1 MRLLQITVSIF
12 LITIFQ
18 NCTSTKPIIGRYTY
32 SFAGIAGEEIDFIQN
47 PNTFEFYSRT
57 EYGLQDYS
65 SGTWTQ
71 CKKKIFLF
79 GFNESNLKILDVKCK
94 IEESF
99 DQSRD
104 KVVVQYR
111 DEPLD
116 TFTKVDIIVNG
127 SYNVRIPGDT
137 TFLTDASI
145 RTLQVKSYLVH
156 EGISFGNAPRVDT
169 LYSRKIE
176 VSNTG
181 SRNKM
186 IFLKFDVDQ
195 RAFYRSRLSDSLM
208 VKNNRTFKWRK
219 AEFKKLWN

>member
-1 MRLLQITVSIF
+1 MDTV
-12 LITIFQ
+12 Q
-18 NCTSTKPIIGRYTY
+18 KEN
-32 SFAGIAGEEIDFIQN
+32 
-47 PNTFEFYSRT
+47 
-57 EYGLQDYS
+57 
-65 SGTWTQ
+65 
-71 CKKKIFLF
+71 LF
-79 GFNESNLKILDVKCK
+79 VVFNESNLKILDVKCK
-94 IEESF
+94 IEDSF
-99 DQSRD
+99 DQSGD
-104 KVVVQYR
+104 KIVVQYR

-116 TFTKVDIIVNG
+116 TFTKVDIVVNG

-137 TFLTDASI
+137 TFSTDASI

-208 VKNNRTFKWRK
+208 VKNNRTLKWRK
-219 AEFKKLWN
+219 AEFKKLWY